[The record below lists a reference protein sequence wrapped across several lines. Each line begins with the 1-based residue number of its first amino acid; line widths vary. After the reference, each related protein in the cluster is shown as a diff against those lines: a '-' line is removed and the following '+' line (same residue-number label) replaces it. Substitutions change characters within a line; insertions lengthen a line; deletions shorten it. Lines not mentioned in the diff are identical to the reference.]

1 MTSQLNGVD
10 VSRETLDDL
19 KAYEALV
26 RKWTPKINLVSKAA
40 IDELWDRHIVD
51 SVQLWPLLPQADA
64 YVDLGSGGG
73 FPGLVNAIFLKG
85 TDQPGEVTMIES
97 DRRKS
102 VFLQTVIRE
111 LDLPAK
117 VISTRIEDAP
127 AQDAPIVTARALA
140 ACDKLFGYV
149 HRHLRDGGTAFL
161 MKGQRAREELEDA
174 RQNWDFSVK
183 FHTSTTDA
191 NAVILEIGELSR
203 V

>member
-1 MTSQLNGVD
+1 MTLQLKGVD
-10 VSRETLDDL
+10 VSRETLEDL
-19 KAYEALV
+19 KAYETLV

-51 SVQLWPLLPQADA
+51 SAQLWPLLPKVDA
-64 YVDLGSGGG
+64 YTDLGSGGG
-73 FPGLVNAIFLKG
+73 FPGLVLAIFLKG
-85 TDQPGEVTMIES
+85 SAQPGEVTLIES

-111 LDLPAK
+111 IGLHAK
-117 VISTRIEDAP
+117 VIAARIEDAP
-127 AQDAPIVTARALA
+127 AQNAPIVTARALA

-149 HRHLRDGGTAFL
+149 HPHLCDGGTAFL
-161 MKGQRAREELEDA
+161 MKGQRAQEELDEA

-183 FHTSTTDA
+183 YHPSKTDP
-191 NAVILEIGELSR
+191 NAVVLEIGELSR